1 MVIYNDIQKEHRSVV
16 LRIIHKLAD
25 AGLQLDFDKSKFER
39 GIIKYLGYLIE
50 TGQGLWA
57 DPEKLEAIRNGSR
70 QQRSEGFVVFLDFAI
85 IIVNSLMDIQG
96 LRSHLLD

>member
-1 MVIYNDIQKEHRSVV
+1 MVIYNDTQKEHRSAV
-16 LRIIHKLAD
+16 LRIIRKLAD
-25 AGLQLDFDKSKFER
+25 ARLQLDFDKSEFEG

-50 TGQGLWA
+50 TGRGLLA
-57 DPEKLEAIRNGSR
+57 DPEKQFKNESR
-70 QQRSEGFVVFLDFAI
+70 QQRSEGFVIFLDFAI